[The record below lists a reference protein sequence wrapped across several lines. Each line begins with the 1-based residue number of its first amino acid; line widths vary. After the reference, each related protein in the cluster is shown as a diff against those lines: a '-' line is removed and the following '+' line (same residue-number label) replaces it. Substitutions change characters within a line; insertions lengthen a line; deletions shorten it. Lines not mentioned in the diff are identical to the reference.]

1 MEREQQVKK
10 FINSLLKTVKGL
22 KLYRSKSRL
31 PQKFL
36 KETYDILLELLKDG
50 PQTFDID
57 TERILYTGKEVY
69 RDDNKITSLPLFFY
83 RNGIRSITFLEGL
96 EIEELERFVDIVAKS
111 EFVSDLS
118 LSEDLWENNFV
129 NIIFTI
135 VELPMGDYSWIIE
148 DRVNVYNGGMK
159 FAGILLQEEK
169 KSERGE
175 TEEYVSGL
183 LLREDREDTLIKTV
197 FNLILLENNEE
208 RIIQV
213 ASVLGE
219 YLERS
224 IEDGDAIPLLIF
236 LRYLDEN
243 IDKIKVGKEYVYDL
257 KRILCGEKALSLYAT
272 LLKSGEKSNI
282 PVVMEL
288 LGTCEE
294 GAVKVI
300 KETLDDIID
309 DETVR
314 EMGRILYR
322 VGSNDPNS
330 IVYLLESDNPRVVY
344 LGLEVV
350 KALSDKTFIPY
361 LEKLLKE
368 NRYKEKVIKILIPL
382 VPRER
387 LFHFLESED
396 YTIRMNVY
404 RAINFLTGEDEAS
417 VFLEKVNSPDFWNL
431 STDERRHIL
440 RILSTLKSYDTV
452 RALSR
457 VLSKYT
463 MNPEHIE
470 TKKYAVKML
479 GEVGTEDAI
488 AVLKKHR
495 WSRHLRRTVKEVLK
509 RHEKG

>member
-10 FINSLLKTVKGL
+10 FINSLLKTIKGL

-31 PQKFL
+31 PQRFL

-57 TERILYTGKEVY
+57 RERILYSGKEVH

-96 EIEELERFVDIVAKS
+96 ELEELERFVDIVAKS
-111 EFVSDLS
+111 EFVSDLN

-148 DRVNVYNGGMK
+148 DRVDVYKGGMK
-159 FAGILLQEEK
+159 FAGVLLQEEK
-169 KSERGE
+169 KMERGE
-175 TEEYVSGL
+175 TEKYVSGL
-183 LLREDREDTLIKTV
+183 LVKGDREDTLIKTV

-224 IEDGDAIPLLIF
+224 IEDGDAVPLLIF

-257 KRILCGEKALSLYAT
+257 KRILCGEKALNLYST

-282 PVVMEL
+282 PLVMEL

-300 KETLDDIID
+300 QETLDDIID

-387 LFHFLESED
+387 LFHFLETED

-404 RAINFLTGEDEAS
+404 RAIRFITGEDEAS

-440 RILSTLKSYDTV
+440 RIISTFKSYDTV

-479 GEVGTEDAI
+479 GEVGTKDAI

>member
-10 FINSLLKTVKGL
+10 FINSLLKTIKGL

-57 TERILYTGKEVY
+57 TERILYSGKEVH

-96 EIEELERFVDIVAKS
+96 ELEELERFVDIVAKS
-111 EFVSDLS
+111 EFVSDLN
-118 LSEDLWENNFV
+118 LSEDLWESNFV

-148 DRVNVYNGGMK
+148 DRVDVYKGGMK
-159 FAGILLQEEK
+159 FAGVLLQEEK
-169 KSERGE
+169 KMERGE
-175 TEEYVSGL
+175 TEKYVSGL
-183 LLREDREDTLIKTV
+183 LVKGDREDTLIKTV

-224 IEDGDAIPLLIF
+224 IEDGDAVPLLIF

-257 KRILCGEKALSLYAT
+257 KRILCGEKALNLYST

-282 PVVMEL
+282 PLVMEL

-300 KETLDDIID
+300 QEILDDIID

-404 RAINFLTGEDEAS
+404 RAINFLAGEDEAN

-440 RILSTLKSYDTV
+440 RIISTLKSYDTV

-479 GEVGTEDAI
+479 GEVGTKDAI

>member
-10 FINSLLKTVKGL
+10 FINSLLKTIKGL

-31 PQKFL
+31 PQRFL

-57 TERILYTGKEVY
+57 TERILYSGKEVH

-96 EIEELERFVDIVAKS
+96 ELEELERFVDIVAKS
-111 EFVSDLS
+111 EFVSDLN
-118 LSEDLWENNFV
+118 LSEDLWESNFV

-148 DRVNVYNGGMK
+148 DRVDVYKGGMK
-159 FAGILLQEEK
+159 FAGVLLQEEK
-169 KSERGE
+169 KMERGE
-175 TEEYVSGL
+175 TEKYVSGL
-183 LLREDREDTLIKTV
+183 LVKGDREDTLIKTV

-224 IEDGDAIPLLIF
+224 IEDGDAVPLLIF

-257 KRILCGEKALSLYAT
+257 KRILCGEKALNLYST

-282 PVVMEL
+282 PLVMEL

-300 KETLDDIID
+300 QETLDDIID

-387 LFHFLESED
+387 LFHFLETED

-404 RAINFLTGEDEAS
+404 RAIRFITGEDEAS

-440 RILSTLKSYDTV
+440 RIISTFKSYDTV

-479 GEVGTEDAI
+479 GEVGTKDAI

>member
-10 FINSLLKTVKGL
+10 FINSLLKTIKGL
-22 KLYRSKSRL
+22 KLYRSRSNL
-31 PQKFL
+31 PKKFL

-50 PQTFDID
+50 HQTFDID
-57 TERILYTGKEVY
+57 TERILYSGKEVY

-96 EIEELERFVDIVAKS
+96 ELEELERFVDIIAKS
-111 EFVSDLS
+111 EFISDLN

-135 VELPMGDYSWIIE
+135 VELPMGDYSWIVE
-148 DRVNVYNGGMK
+148 GRVDVYKGGMK
-159 FAGILLQEEK
+159 FAKVLPREEGK
-169 KSERGE
+169 IEKCE
-175 TEEYVSGL
+175 TEEHGNRL
-183 LLREDREDTLIKTV
+183 LLIEDKEDTLIKTV
-197 FNLILLENNEE
+197 FNLFMLENNEE

-224 IEDGDAIPLLIF
+224 VDDGDAVPLLIF

-243 IDKIKVGKEYVYDL
+243 NDKIKVGKEYIYDL
-257 KRILCGEKALSLYAT
+257 KRILCGEKALNLYSS
-272 LLKSGEKSNI
+272 LLKSGEKFNI
-282 PVVMEL
+282 PLVMEL

-300 KETLDDIID
+300 QETLDDIT
-309 DETVR
+309 DEEIVR

-322 VGSNDPNS
+322 VGSNDPHS
-330 IVYLLESDNPRVVY
+330 IVYLLESDSPRVVF

-350 KALSDKTFIPY
+350 KALSDKTFVPY

-368 NRYKEKVIKILIPL
+368 NRYREKVIKILIPL

-404 RAINFLTGEDEAS
+404 RAIRFLTGEDEANI
-417 VFLEKVNSPDFWNL
+417 FLKKVNSPDFWNL
-431 STDERRHIL
+431 SADERRLIL
-440 RILSTLKSYDTV
+440 RILSTYKSYDTV

-470 TKKYAVKML
+470 TKNYAVKML
-479 GEVGTEDAI
+479 GRVGTEDAI

-495 WSRHLRRTVKEVLK
+495 WSRHLRRTVKEVLRK
-509 RHEKG
+509 HEKG